1 MLRIKGIVCW
11 YLLWL
16 ACQNDPSL
24 TSPCTLKKTDIFI
37 SFLSQA
43 YGVSP
48 KGQMYS
54 FSWWCLFHCC
64 SSSCSRDRERQND
77 WLRLQVGNAYWWI
90 LKLLKCLLETGIT
103 LKMVL
108 AEAQYVLSCGTNIFR
123 MPGHCYSICLDWMLE
138 NNMKRKFYCSL
149 LATQAAF
156 LKLQWF
162 AIAAALVVGYYIV
175 GTDYMPPSVMPTNI
189 LAALFC
195 SNRGHVLKQQWTHK
209 ETRLY

>member
-48 KGQMYS
+48 KGQLYS

-103 LKMVL
+103 WRWCLQKPSMSYLV
-108 AEAQYVLSCGTNIFR
+108 AQTFPECQDI
-123 MPGHCYSICLDWMLE
+123 
-138 NNMKRKFYCSL
+138 
-149 LATQAAF
+149 
-156 LKLQWF
+156 
-162 AIAAALVVGYYIV
+162 AIAFVWTGCLKITRRENSIV
-175 GTDYMPPSVMPTNI
+175 LYLP
-189 LAALFC
+189 
-195 SNRGHVLKQQWTHK
+195 HK
-209 ETRLY
+209 LHF